1 MANKPTVTAT
11 LVGDEK
17 KLTEAFDNVG
27 TASKAMSDKVSASS
41 KGLQDMGSAS
51 DRASEAADTAETRF
65 TGFYDTIGG
74 ARDAIA
80 AFNDDSLSMSDRLVA
95 LGQAGAD
102 LAGGLVG
109 FVIPAISGLWQK
121 LLATSAAQWVLNGA
135 QTAWTAITTAS
146 TTAMAALN
154 AVMRA
159 NPIMTVITIVGL
171 LVAAFV
177 VLWNKSAGFRNF
189 FIGMWRGIQ
198 SVVGS
203 VVNWVKGAW
212 EGVIGFFTRM
222 PGRIGSAIGGL
233 AGIVKNVFKGA
244 VNGVVDALNWF
255 LDHSINWLINKVND
269 ISGVIGIP
277 AIPTIPHIPRM
288 HTGGVVPGSPGQ
300 ERLAILQAGE
310 KVTGRGGSGGGR
322 REVVLMSGGTR
333 FGKALLEILRSAIRD
348 EGGDVAIV
356 LGS

>member
-17 KLTEAFDNVG
+17 KLTDSFEAVG
-27 TASKAMSDKVSASS
+27 AASKSMSDKVSASS
-41 KGLQDMGSAS
+41 KGLQDMSTAS
-51 DRASEAADTAETRF
+51 DRASESFDTVDTRAM
-65 TGFYDTIGG
+65 GF
-74 ARDAIA
+74 RDAITGVQDTMKGLT
-80 AFNDDSLSMSDRLVA
+80 DDSLSLGDRLFT
-95 LGQAGAD
+95 LGAGIGD
-102 LAGGLVG
+102 LASSMVNLI
-109 FVIPAISGLWQK
+109 IPAMSSLWQRI
-121 LLATSAAQWVLNGA
+121 LATSAAQWVLNAA

-255 LDHSINWLINKVND
+255 LDHSINWLINRVND
-269 ISGVIGIP
+269 VSGAIGIP

-310 KVTGRGGSGGGR
+310 TVSGRGSSGGGR

-333 FGKALLEILRSAIRD
+333 FGKALLEILRVAIRD
-348 EGGDVAIV
+348 EGGNVAIV
-356 LGS
+356 LGT